1 MEKKSVFTN
10 DFLTAKRLM
19 GEADA
24 DLFTQSVF
32 ENSDQKTELRNWLN
46 ELTENAQLNQ
56 IPQEFIRYTLFSD
69 VNELPAWADKK
80 EMKAGSAF
88 FARNAQ
94 LIMNLLGLLSL
105 PYCYTAAD
113 GAMVLYLS
121 DRMRGDVG
129 KRLVETADF
138 LWDVMAPDAFEE
150 SGKGFA
156 SVLKI
161 RLIHAA
167 VRYYTLKSG
176 QWDDAWGVPVN
187 QEDMAGTNLS
197 FSIIVIRGL
206 RKFGVSVTYQEQ
218 QSFMHLWNVI
228 GYLLGLAEDMLPQ
241 NGKQAF
247 DLEEAIRLRQFRLSD
262 HGRELTRSLTNYFVT
277 VNTGEQF
284 SDREIFQVMRY
295 LLGNAVADM
304 LDLPSAELPVNKIRL
319 LKAINFIN
327 EFKKRNSTSVLY
339 RNEYGRFKRSK
350 PVFA

>member
-1 MEKKSVFTN
+1 MEKRLVFTN
-10 DFLTAKRLM
+10 DFLAAKRQM
-19 GEADA
+19 GDAAA

-32 ENSDQKTELRNWLN
+32 ENADQKIELRNWLN
-46 ELTENAQLNQ
+46 DLPEKAQLNQ
-56 IPQEFIRYTLFSD
+56 IPQLFAGYSLFS
-69 VNELPAWADKK
+69 NINALPSWADKK

-88 FARNAQ
+88 FARYAQ

-138 LWDVMAPDAFEE
+138 LWDVMAPDAFEQE
-150 SGKGFA
+150 GKGFA

-176 QWDDAWGVPVN
+176 KWDNAWGVPVN

-197 FSIIVIRGL
+197 FSLVVIRGL
-206 RKFGVSVTYQEQ
+206 RKFGVAVTYQEQ
-218 QSFMHLWNVI
+218 QAFMHLWNII
-228 GYLLGLAEDMLPQ
+228 GYLLGLEEDLLPQ

-247 DLEEAIRLRQFRLSD
+247 NLEEAIRLRQFKVSD
-262 HGRELTRSLTNYFVT
+262 HGRELTRSLTNYFGAA
-277 VNTGEQF
+277 NKGEQF
-284 SDREIFQVMRY
+284 SDREILQVMRY

-319 LKAINFIN
+319 LKAVNVIN
-327 EFKKRNSTSVLY
+327 EFKIRDSPNVIYS
-339 RNEYGRFKRSK
+339 NEYSKFKRTK
-350 PVFA
+350 PVFI